1 MSMEFKPDALK
12 DFSDWKTSNNQEG
25 LQGRLEG
32 RIFDEPVSI
41 GNKREGDLFIDTD
54 LKLEDSSMDES
65 SMTSDLFTE
74 KMELNVT
81 EHFEGQEAL
90 DWLKENHPEIYDNI
104 SGTFE
109 DGRCFQNH
117 DYWRDKLVCEKKKD
131 GSLEIYMDDP
141 SAENSRITIKGD
153 FVYGNSGCSE
163 GKFNQAPNMFLD
175 EPMPNKTYVIDGTST
190 FKTDELGRTVLAEQD
205 RTIPTDDAK
214 TDLNDDRRKL
224 VDKLKDGLDS
234 NKEDA
239 GHILQK
245 NQGGINEVI
254 NLVPMDKEWQ
264 RSGGEWRSLE
274 SREEAII
281 KDAQDNGANEI
292 TSRREL
298 IYDGDSK
305 RPSKIKFETIVDGEV
320 KISEVVDCPQ
330 K

>member
-1 MSMEFKPDALK
+1 MRMEFKPDALK

-32 RIFDEPVSI
+32 RIFDEPVSKS
-41 GNKREGDLFIDTD
+41 NKREGDLFIDTD
-54 LKLEDSSMDES
+54 LKFEDSSMDDS

-90 DWLKENHPEIYDNI
+90 DWLKENHSEVYDTIN
-104 SGTFE
+104 GTFE
-109 DGRCFQNH
+109 DGRCFQNR
-117 DYWRDKLVCEKKKD
+117 DYWKDKLVCEENKD

-153 FVYGNSGCSE
+153 YVYGDSGCSE
-163 GKFNQAPNMFLD
+163 RKINQAPNMFLD
-175 EPMPNKTYVIDGTST
+175 ETMPNKTYVIDGTTT

-205 RTIPTDDAK
+205 RTTPSDDVKA
-214 TDLNDDRRKL
+214 DLDDNRRTL
-224 VDKLKDGLDS
+224 VEKFKDGLDS

-245 NQGGINEVI
+245 NQGGIDEVI
-254 NLVPMDKEWQ
+254 NLVPMDNGWQ
-264 RSGGEWRSLE
+264 RSGGEWRCLE
-274 SREEAII
+274 SREEALI
-281 KDAQDNGANEI
+281 KDAQDNGAKEI
-292 TSRREL
+292 ISRREL

-305 RPSKIKFETIVDGEV
+305 RPSKIKFETIIDGKVE
-320 KISEVVDCPQ
+320 ISETVDCPNR
-330 K
+330 

>member
-32 RIFDEPVSI
+32 RIFDEPVSKS
-41 GNKREGDLFIDTD
+41 NKREGDLFIDTD
-54 LKLEDSSMDES
+54 LKFEDSSMDDS

-90 DWLKENHPEIYDNI
+90 DWLQENHPEVYDTIN
-104 SGTFE
+104 GTFE
-109 DGRCFQNH
+109 DGRCFLNR
-117 DYWRDKLVCEKKKD
+117 DYWKNKLVCEVNKN

-141 SAENSRITIKGD
+141 SAENSRITIKGNY
-153 FVYGNSGCSE
+153 VYANSGCS
-163 GKFNQAPNMFLD
+163 KRKTNQAPNMFLD
-175 EPMPNKTYVIDGTST
+175 ETMPNKTYVIDGTTT

-205 RTIPTDDAK
+205 RTIPSDDEKA
-214 TDLNDDRRKL
+214 DLDDNRRTL
-224 VDKLKDGLDS
+224 VDKFKDGLDS
-234 NKEDA
+234 SKEDA

-245 NQGGINEVI
+245 NQGGIDEVI
-254 NLVPMDKEWQ
+254 NLIPMDKEWQ

-274 SREEAII
+274 SREETII
-281 KDAQDNGANEI
+281 KEAQDNGANEI
-292 TSRREL
+292 ISRREL
-298 IYDGDSK
+298 MYDGDSK

>member
-1 MSMEFKPDALK
+1 MEFKPDALK

-32 RIFDEPVSI
+32 RIFDEPVSKS
-41 GNKREGDLFIDTD
+41 NKREGDLFIDTD
-54 LKLEDSSMDES
+54 LKFEDSSMDDS

-90 DWLKENHPEIYDNI
+90 DWLQENHPEVYDTIN
-104 SGTFE
+104 GTFE
-109 DGRCFQNH
+109 DGRCFLNR
-117 DYWRDKLVCEKKKD
+117 DYWKNKLVCEVNKN

-141 SAENSRITIKGD
+141 SAENSRITIKGNY
-153 FVYGNSGCSE
+153 VYANSGCS
-163 GKFNQAPNMFLD
+163 KRKTNQAPNMFLD
-175 EPMPNKTYVIDGTST
+175 ETMPNKTYVIDGTTT

-205 RTIPTDDAK
+205 RTIPSDDEKA
-214 TDLNDDRRKL
+214 DLDDNRRTL
-224 VDKLKDGLDS
+224 VDKFKDGLDS
-234 NKEDA
+234 SKEDA

-245 NQGGINEVI
+245 NQGGIDEVI
-254 NLVPMDKEWQ
+254 NLIPMDKEWQ

-274 SREEAII
+274 SREETII
-281 KDAQDNGANEI
+281 KEAQDNGANEI
-292 TSRREL
+292 ISRREL
-298 IYDGDSK
+298 MYDGDSK

>member
-32 RIFDEPVSI
+32 RIFDEPVSKS
-41 GNKREGDLFIDTD
+41 NKREGDLFIDTD
-54 LKLEDSSMDES
+54 LKFEDSSMDDS

-109 DGRCFQNH
+109 DGRCFQNR
-117 DYWRDKLVCEKKKD
+117 DYWKDKLVCEENKD

-141 SAENSRITIKGD
+141 SAENSRITIKGNY
-153 FVYGNSGCSE
+153 VYGDSGCSE
-163 GKFNQAPNMFLD
+163 RKINQAPNMFLD
-175 EPMPNKTYVIDGTST
+175 ETMPNKTYVIDGTTT

-205 RTIPTDDAK
+205 RTTPSDDVKA
-214 TDLNDDRRKL
+214 DLDDNRRTL
-224 VDKLKDGLDS
+224 VDKFKDGLDS

-245 NQGGINEVI
+245 NQGGIDEVI
-254 NLVPMDKEWQ
+254 NLVPMDNGWQ
-264 RSGGEWRSLE
+264 RSGGEWRCLE
-274 SREEAII
+274 SREEALI
-281 KDAQDNGANEI
+281 KDAQDNGAKEI
-292 TSRREL
+292 ISRREL

-305 RPSKIKFETIVDGEV
+305 RPSKIKFETIIDGKVE
-320 KISEVVDCPQ
+320 ISETVDCPNR
-330 K
+330 

>member
-12 DFSDWKTSNNQEG
+12 DFSDWKTSNNPEE

-32 RIFDEPVSI
+32 RIFDEPVSKS
-41 GNKREGDLFIDTD
+41 NKREGDLFIDTD
-54 LKLEDSSMDES
+54 LKFEDS

-90 DWLKENHPEIYDNI
+90 DWLKENHLEIYDNI

-109 DGRCFQNH
+109 DGRCFQND

-163 GKFNQAPNMFLD
+163 GKINQAPNMFLD
-175 EPMPNKTYVIDGTST
+175 EPMPNKTYVIDGTTT

-205 RTIPTDDAK
+205 RTIPSDDVKA
-214 TDLNDDRRKL
+214 DLDDNRRTL
-224 VDKLKDGLDS
+224 VDKFKDGLDS
-234 NKEDA
+234 SKEDA

-245 NQGGINEVI
+245 NQGGIDEVI
-254 NLVPMDKEWQ
+254 NLVPMDNEWQ

-274 SREEAII
+274 SREETLI
-281 KDAQDNGANEI
+281 KDAQDKGAKEI
-292 TSRREL
+292 ISRREL

-305 RPSKIKFETIVDGEV
+305 RPSKIKFETIIDGKVE
-320 KISEVVDCPQ
+320 ISETVDCPSR
-330 K
+330 

>member
-32 RIFDEPVSI
+32 RIFDEPVSKS
-41 GNKREGDLFIDTD
+41 NKREGDLFIDTD
-54 LKLEDSSMDES
+54 LKLKDFSVDES
-65 SMTSDLFTE
+65 SSMSDLFTE
-74 KMELNVT
+74 NMELNIT
-81 EHFEGQEAL
+81 KHLEGQEAL
-90 DWLKENHPEIYDNI
+90 DWLQENHPEVYDTIN
-104 SGTFE
+104 GTFE
-109 DGRCFQNH
+109 DGRCFLNR
-117 DYWRDKLVCEKKKD
+117 DYWKNKLVCEENKN

-141 SAENSRITIKGD
+141 SAENSRITIKGNY
-153 FVYGNSGCSE
+153 VYANSGCS
-163 GKFNQAPNMFLD
+163 KRKINQAPNMFLD
-175 EPMPNKTYVIDGTST
+175 ETMPNKTYVIDGTTT

-205 RTIPTDDAK
+205 RTIPSDDEKA
-214 TDLNDDRRKL
+214 DLDDNRRTL
-224 VDKLKDGLDS
+224 VDKFKDGLDS
-234 NKEDA
+234 SKEDA

-245 NQGGINEVI
+245 NQGGIDEVI

-264 RSGGEWRSLE
+264 RNGGEWRSLE

-281 KDAQDNGANEI
+281 KEAQDNGANEI

-320 KISEVVDCPQ
+320 KISKIVDCP
-330 K
+330 KK

>member
-32 RIFDEPVSI
+32 RIFDEPVSKS
-41 GNKREGDLFIDTD
+41 NKREGDLFIDTD
-54 LKLEDSSMDES
+54 LKFEDSSMDDS

-109 DGRCFQNH
+109 DGRCFQND

-163 GKFNQAPNMFLD
+163 GKINQAPNMFLD

-190 FKTDELGRTVLAEQD
+190 FKTDELGRTVSAEQN
-205 RTIPTDDAK
+205 RTIPTDDVK
-214 TDLNDDRRKL
+214 TNLDDDRRKL
-224 VDKLKDGLDS
+224 VDKFKDGLDS

-245 NQGGINEVI
+245 NQGGIDEVI
-254 NLVPMDKEWQ
+254 NLVPMD
-264 RSGGEWRSLE
+264 
-274 SREEAII
+274 
-281 KDAQDNGANEI
+281 NE
-292 TSRREL
+292 
-298 IYDGDSK
+298 
-305 RPSKIKFETIVDGEV
+305 
-320 KISEVVDCPQ
+320 
-330 K
+330 

>member
-32 RIFDEPVSI
+32 RIFDEPVSKS
-41 GNKREGDLFIDTD
+41 NKREGDLFIDTD
-54 LKLEDSSMDES
+54 LKFEDSSMDDS

-90 DWLKENHPEIYDNI
+90 DWLKENHSEVYDTIN
-104 SGTFE
+104 GTFE
-109 DGRCFQNH
+109 DGRCSQNR
-117 DYWRDKLVCEKKKD
+117 DYWKDKLVCEENKD

-153 FVYGNSGCSE
+153 YVYGDSGCSE
-163 GKFNQAPNMFLD
+163 RKINQAPNMFLD
-175 EPMPNKTYVIDGTST
+175 ETMPNKTYVIDGTTT

-205 RTIPTDDAK
+205 RTTPSDDVKA
-214 TDLNDDRRKL
+214 DLDDNRRTL
-224 VDKLKDGLDS
+224 VDKFKDGLDS

-245 NQGGINEVI
+245 NQGGIDEVI
-254 NLVPMDKEWQ
+254 NLVPMDNGWQ
-264 RSGGEWRSLE
+264 RSGGEWRCLE
-274 SREEAII
+274 SREETLI
-281 KDAQDNGANEI
+281 KDAQDNGAKEI
-292 TSRREL
+292 ISRREL

-305 RPSKIKFETIVDGEV
+305 RPSKIKFETIIDGKVE
-320 KISEVVDCPQ
+320 ISETVDCPNR
-330 K
+330 